1 MTSSLDESIK
11 ILMEAFIQQGQI
23 LEQQRELLDRLVTA
37 QLDTSRAAEEARRA
51 AEEARHA
58 PAREHHEAHEF
69 ERDQHVDTPEQRA
82 VIAHYHQLRSQ
93 LGRRGAQFAVLV
105 RFDGKETLSLAGAP
119 TQTARSIEVDTLP
132 RTPVSAWQRDPN
144 DHDLL
149 TRCSRE
155 FSSIGTGKPPVRL
168 YAGPYLV
175 GVGYW
180 QADVPSALK
189 RK

>member
-37 QLDTSRAAEEARRA
+37 QLDTSRAAEEAR
-51 AEEARHA
+51 HA
-58 PAREHHEAHEF
+58 PAREHREAREYDH
-69 ERDQHVDTPEQRA
+69 DQHVDTLEQRA

-105 RFDGKETLSLAGAP
+105 RYDGKETLSLAGAP
-119 TQTARSIEVDTLP
+119 TQTARSIDVDTLP

-149 TRCSRE
+149 TRCSKD
-155 FSSIGTGKPPVRL
+155 FKDIGTGQPPVRL

-180 QADVPSALK
+180 QADVPSVLK

>member
-1 MTSSLDESIK
+1 MTSPLDESISH
-11 ILMEAFIQQGQI
+11 LMEAYTRQGRI
-23 LEQQRELLDRLVTA
+23 LEQQRELLEQIATA
-37 QLDTSRAAEEARRA
+37 QLETSRAVEEARRA
-51 AEEARHA
+51 
-58 PAREHHEAHEF
+58 PVREHREAHEF
-69 ERDQHVDTPEQRA
+69 ERDEHVDTLEQRA

-105 RFDGKETLSLAGAP
+105 RRVDRETLSLAGAP

-132 RTPVSAWQRDPN
+132 RTPVSAWRRDPN
-144 DHDLL
+144 DPDLL
-149 TRCSRE
+149 TRCSDDFRDIE
-155 FSSIGTGKPPVRL
+155 TGKPVRL

-180 QADVPSALK
+180 QDDIPPAPK

>member
-1 MTSSLDESIK
+1 MTSSLDESISH
-11 ILMEAFIQQGQI
+11 LMEAYTRQGRI
-23 LEQQRELLDRLVTA
+23 LEQQREILEQLVTA
-37 QLDTSRAAEEARRA
+37 QRETSHAVEEARRA
-51 AEEARHA
+51 
-58 PAREHHEAHEF
+58 PVREHREAHE
-69 ERDQHVDTPEQRA
+69 RDEHVDTLEQLA

-105 RFDGKETLSLAGAP
+105 RFDGRETLSLAGAP
-119 TQTARSIEVDTLP
+119 TQTARSIEVDTL
-132 RTPVSAWQRDPN
+132 RTPVSAWLRDPH

-149 TRCSRE
+149 TR
-155 FSSIGTGKPPVRL
+155 SSQDFKGIKPRTPVRL

-180 QADVPSALK
+180 QDDIPPAPK

>member
-23 LEQQRELLDRLVTA
+23 LEQQREILDRLVTA
-37 QLDTSRAAEEARRA
+37 QLDTSRA

-132 RTPVSAWQRDPN
+132 RTPVSAWQRDTN
-144 DHDLL
+144 DPDLL
-149 TRCSRE
+149 TLSSRDWRAI
-155 FSSIGTGKPPVRL
+155 IGKPVRL

-180 QADVPSALK
+180 QADIPSALK

>member
-23 LEQQRELLDRLVTA
+23 LEQQRELLDRLATA
-37 QLDTSRAAEEARRA
+37 QLETSRAAEEARRA
-51 AEEARHA
+51 
-58 PAREHHEAHEF
+58 PGREHREAHEH
-69 ERDQHVDTPEQRA
+69 ERDEHVDTLEQRA

-105 RFDGKETLSLAGAP
+105 RRVDRETLSLAGAP
-119 TQTARSIEVDTLP
+119 TQTARSIEVDTL
-132 RTPVSAWQRDPN
+132 RTPVSAWRRDPSDPN
-144 DHDLL
+144 LL
-149 TRCSRE
+149 TRKSQD
-155 FSSIGTGKPPVRL
+155 FSGIDTGKPVRL

-180 QADVPSALK
+180 QPDIPSA
-189 RK
+189 RKKG

>member
-23 LEQQRELLDRLVTA
+23 LEQQREILDRLVTA

-58 PAREHHEAHEF
+58 PAREHREAREYDH
-69 ERDQHVDTPEQRA
+69 DQHVDTLEQRA

-149 TRCSRE
+149 TRCSKD
-155 FSSIGTGKPPVRL
+155 FSGIGTGKPPVRL

-180 QADVPSALK
+180 QSDVPSAPK

>member
-11 ILMEAFIQQGQI
+11 ILMEAYTRQGRI
-23 LEQQRELLDRLVTA
+23 LEELVKAQRE
-37 QLDTSRAAEEARRA
+37 TSHAVEEARRA
-51 AEEARHA
+51 
-58 PAREHHEAHEF
+58 PGREHREAHDF
-69 ERDQHVDTPEQRA
+69 EHDEHVDTLEQRS

-93 LGRRGAQFAVLV
+93 LGRSGAQFAVLV
-105 RFDGKETLSLAGAP
+105 RSDGGQKLSLAGAP

-144 DHDLL
+144 DPDLL
-149 TRCSRE
+149 TR
-155 FSSIGTGKPPVRL
+155 SSQDYKNIQPGKPVRL

-180 QADVPSALK
+180 PVDITPTPR

>member
-23 LEQQRELLDRLVTA
+23 LEQQREILDRLVTA

-58 PAREHHEAHEF
+58 PAREHREAREYDH
-69 ERDQHVDTPEQRA
+69 DQHVDTLEQRA

-105 RFDGKETLSLAGAP
+105 RFDGQDTLSLAGAP
-119 TQTARSIEVDTLP
+119 TQTARSIEVDTVH
-132 RTPVSAWQRDPN
+132 TPISAWVRDSRDP
-144 DHDLL
+144 DLL
-149 TRCSRE
+149 TCNQPDVVSVK
-155 FSSIGTGKPPVRL
+155 FGKPVRL

-180 QADVPSALK
+180 QHNIPSA
-189 RK
+189 RKKG

>member
-1 MTSSLDESIK
+1 MTSSLDESVK

-23 LEQQRELLDRLVTA
+23 LEHQRELLDRLVTA
-37 QLDTSRAAEEARRA
+37 QLDATRA

-58 PAREHHEAHEF
+58 PPREHREAHEF
-69 ERDQHVDTPEQRA
+69 EHDQHVDTPEQRA

-105 RFDGKETLSLAGAP
+105 RRVDGETLSLAGAP
-119 TQTARSIEVDTLP
+119 TQTARSIEVDTL

-144 DHDLL
+144 DHNLL
-149 TRCSRE
+149 TRGSQD
-155 FSSIGTGKPPVRL
+155 FKGIKPGTPVRL

-180 QADVPSALK
+180 PVDTTPAPR